1 MDNVDLS
8 GFCLDLLD
16 LCRIDFS
23 VEGPAGCWGKW
34 ARSGSVLR
42 IIGRLPAFK
51 ADITRSSISVM
62 S

>member
-23 VEGPAGCWGKW
+23 MDCPAGCWGKW
-34 ARSGSVLR
+34 APSGSVLR

-51 ADITRSSISVM
+51 ADITRSSISVI

>member
-1 MDNVDLS
+1 MDLS

-23 VEGPAGCWGKW
+23 VDCPAGCWGEV
-34 ARSGSVLR
+34 APSGSVLR
-42 IIGRLPAFK
+42 IIGPMPAFE